1 LGGVAS
7 PGSRHEA
14 SDGGC
19 GGVSATAFTTGAGE
33 KRNQNGGDCWFA
45 RIAAAVAI
53 IKEEWEAAC
62 GKVEV

>member
-53 IKEEWEAAC
+53 IKEE
-62 GKVEV
+62 